1 MSDPATSI
9 PRSVRFPLT
18 PARARRLIVVTVAVF
33 IATVLRA
40 IALFVAENQTPVIID
55 GQAFTPIP
63 VPVTVLVIGTVVVAV
78 VYAIVLLGLLRHKE
92 WSRTLGTIITGAAV
106 LGGAG
111 SALGLGNPITTLLVL
126 ANVLVMG
133 TGIVWIYVAWWNRR
147 PQK

>member
-1 MSDPATSI
+1 MSDPATST

-18 PARARRLIVVTVAVF
+18 PARARRLIVLTLAVF
-33 IATVLRA
+33 VATVLRA
-40 IALFVAENQTPVIID
+40 IALFLAENQTPVIID
-55 GQAFTPIP
+55 GEPFTPIP
-63 VPVTVLVIGTVVVAV
+63 VPVPVLVAGTVIVALI
-78 VYAIVLLGLLRHKE
+78 YGIVLLGLLKHKE

-111 SALGLGNPITTLLVL
+111 SALGFGNPITTPLVL
-126 ANVLVMG
+126 GNVLVMG